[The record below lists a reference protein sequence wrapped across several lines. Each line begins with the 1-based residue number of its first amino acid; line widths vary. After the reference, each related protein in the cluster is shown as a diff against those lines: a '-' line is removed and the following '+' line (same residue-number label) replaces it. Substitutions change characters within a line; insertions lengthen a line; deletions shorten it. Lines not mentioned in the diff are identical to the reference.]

1 MLLAS
6 VSLHLGLFARAFVT
20 LLVIMDPVGNVPIF
34 LSLTR
39 DFDTHRRRRA
49 GLQASLVAA
58 AVILVFA
65 LFGQEILRLLGIS
78 ISALEV
84 SGGFILVL
92 VALELLQTSEP
103 SSSPGSSV
111 NLAFVPLGTPLL
123 AGPGAIAATM
133 VYVREAHS
141 FAAEAAVVVALALAL
156 VLVWVGLRA
165 SALLA
170 RVLKDSGI
178 ELVSRVVGLLLAA
191 IAVQLVATG
200 AYAFAVH
207 GIGA

>member
-1 MLLAS
+1 MLLAT
-6 VSLHLGLFARAFVT
+6 VALHVGLFARAFVT

-39 DFDTHRRRRA
+39 DFDAARRKRA
-49 GLQASLVAA
+49 CLQASLVAA
-58 AVILVFA
+58 AVILAFA

-103 SSSPGSSV
+103 STAPEGSA

-133 VYVREAHS
+133 VYVREARS
-141 FAAEAAVVVALALAL
+141 VSAEVAVVVALALAL

-178 ELVSRVVGLLLAA
+178 ELLSRIVGLLLAA

-200 AYAFAVH
+200 AYAWAVH
-207 GIGA
+207 GVGG